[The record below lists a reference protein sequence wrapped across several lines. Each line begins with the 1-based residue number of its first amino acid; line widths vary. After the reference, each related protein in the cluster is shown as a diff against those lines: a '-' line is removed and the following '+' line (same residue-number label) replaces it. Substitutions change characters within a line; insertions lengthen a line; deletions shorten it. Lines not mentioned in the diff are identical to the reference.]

1 MDGPVAARYVETMA
15 LNDGV
20 RFLDRTTP
28 PHIVTLTVIAGIAAL
43 TMNMFLPSLPAMASH
58 FGTDY
63 ALMQLSVSLYLG
75 MNAVLQVFIGPIAD
89 RYGRR
94 PVLLATLAIFV
105 LASLGCVMAPT
116 IEVFLVC
123 RMIQAV
129 VVGGIVLSRAIVRD
143 TLPAAAAAS
152 KIGYVT
158 MGMALVPMLAPALG
172 GLLQAGFGWQ
182 ANFWLMSILG
192 VALFLLVWADVAET
206 ASHRSPSFAAQFR
219 DYPELFRSRRFWGYS
234 LTAMFAAG
242 AFFAYLGGAPWVG
255 AEVFGLEPKLLGLL
269 LGAPAVGYMVGNF
282 LTGRYAERF
291 GIKAM
296 TLAGALITAVGMALS
311 LLIFLLG
318 HGSVASFFGFMI
330 TVGLGNGLVLP
341 NSATGIMSVRPHLAG
356 TASGIGGAIMIAG
369 GATMSALSG
378 AMLNADSGARVL
390 VTMMLCSS
398 ACSVL
403 SIGYVILRERGL
415 DEA

>member
-1 MDGPVAARYVETMA
+1 MA

-28 PHIVTLTVIAGIAAL
+28 PHIVTLTVVAGIAAL
-43 TMNMFLPSLPAMASH
+43 TMNMFLPSLPAMATH

-75 MNAVLQVFIGPIAD
+75 MNAVLQLFIGPIAD

-94 PVLLATLAIFV
+94 PVLLVTLAIFV

-116 IEVFLVC
+116 VEVFLAF
-123 RMIQAV
+123 RMLQAV

-143 TLPAAAAAS
+143 TLPEAAAAS

-172 GLLQAGFGWQ
+172 GLLQSGFGWQ
-182 ANFWLMSILG
+182 ANFWLMVLLG
-192 VALFLLVWADVAET
+192 AALVLLVWLDVAET

-219 DYPELFRSRRFWGYS
+219 DYPELVRSRRFWGYAF
-234 LTAMFAAG
+234 TAMFAAG

-255 AEVFGLEPKLLGLL
+255 AEIFGLEPTLLGLF

-282 LTGRYAERF
+282 FSGRYSERV
-291 GIKAM
+291 GIQMM
-296 TLAGALITAVGMALS
+296 TLAGAVITAAGMSLS
-311 LLIFLLG
+311 LFVFLIG
-318 HGSVASFFGFMI
+318 HGSVLSFFGFMI

-341 NSATGIMSVRPHLAG
+341 NATTGMLSVRPHLAG

-369 GATMSALSG
+369 GAAMSALSG
-378 AMLNADSGARVL
+378 AMLNAETGAQTLIV
-390 VTMMLCSS
+390 MMLCSS
-398 ACSVL
+398 VCSVL
-403 SIGYVILRERGL
+403 AIGYVILRERGL
-415 DEA
+415 DET